1 MGCWGHPR
9 RWRVESGE
17 DRFYRVG
24 DPTNAEGLAPGSG
37 RQKDRFVGSVAGFGS
52 ASPLVAYCR
61 SGAVDERHQ
70 VGRGRDRYGL
80 VLGSDSQRAR
90 RTVLFGV
97 GQPDHCT
104 SEMGRGRSSG
114 HHGHVV
120 AAVVGS
126 LMVGIDHGDVSRRRV
141 EKTAE
146 DGGEQPAFTV
156 IKNLAGRLR

>member
-1 MGCWGHPR
+1 MGCWGYPR

-17 DRFYRVG
+17 DRCYRAH
-24 DPTNAEGLAPGSG
+24 DPTDVEESAPGSG
-37 RQKDRFVGSVAGFGS
+37 RQKDRFVGSGAGFCS

-61 SGAVDERHQ
+61 SGTVDERRLAR
-70 VGRGRDRYGL
+70 RGHRYGL

-120 AAVVGS
+120 AAVAGS
-126 LMVGIDHGDVSRRRV
+126 LMVGIDTVTCRADASRRHPRT
-141 EKTAE
+141 EANSLRR
-146 DGGEQPAFTV
+146 TV
-156 IKNLAGRLR
+156 IKHLAGRLR